1 MGIAALPDATSELS
15 KAKLASFFW
24 DTTFIKTVSAPTSP
38 TALLPVARRPSPLS
52 PSLPCRP
59 DAVPPIAQV
68 KLLVSLTM
76 WGWSYPDQKWLS
88 DSKPF
93 IALSLPYIAF
103 TESYHEATISVL
115 QESAAKELA
124 EKENLVEKH

>member
-1 MGIAALPDATSELS
+1 MGIAALPDATSDMS

-38 TALLPVARRPSPLS
+38 PFPSPVARRPLPC
-52 PSLPCRP
+52 SLPCRP
-59 DAVPPIAQV
+59 DAVPLIAQV
-68 KLLVSLTM
+68 KLLVSLAV

-103 TESYHEATISVL
+103 TESYYEGTISRL
-115 QESAAKELA
+115 QESATKELA
-124 EKENLVEKH
+124 EKENLVEKL